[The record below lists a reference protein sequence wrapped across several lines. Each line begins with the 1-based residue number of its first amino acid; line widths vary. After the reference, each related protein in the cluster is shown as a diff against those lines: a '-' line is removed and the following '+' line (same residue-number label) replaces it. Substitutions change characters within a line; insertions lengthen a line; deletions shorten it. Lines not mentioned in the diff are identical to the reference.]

1 MIRIS
6 NNGYTKVN
14 NNTYV
19 HNMSKFFAIKKS
31 TGEIY
36 AFYKKLGRAPILGR
50 MGTYQ
55 YLIIYPS
62 GVVQNVVISEI
73 AKLDTILPSVAYDV
87 YQLNSEAEPMI
98 HVML

>member
-1 MIRIS
+1 
-6 NNGYTKVN
+6 
-14 NNTYV
+14 
-19 HNMSKFFAIKKS
+19 
-31 TGEIY
+31 
-36 AFYKKLGRAPILGR
+36 

-73 AKLDTILPSVAYDV
+73 AKLDTILPSIAYDV